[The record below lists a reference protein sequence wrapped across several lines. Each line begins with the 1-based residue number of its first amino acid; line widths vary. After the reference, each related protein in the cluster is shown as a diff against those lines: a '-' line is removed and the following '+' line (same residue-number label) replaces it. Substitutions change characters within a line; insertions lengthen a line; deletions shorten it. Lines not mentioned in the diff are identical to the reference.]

1 MPQSRY
7 IYNSDTCKFEKR
19 SFPVWNIL
27 SYIVALGSS
36 GLVFAISALLLF
48 NQYYE
53 SPLESALRKEN
64 ADLIKY
70 QNVLNKELSLAEKDL
85 SKLKETDGRL
95 YERIYEANPETFKSK
110 QASLQQK
117 EDLILGD
124 FNDFKTFYSQTIKK
138 AKKKHNESQLR
149 SYMAVAN
156 WTNNEK
162 RFEVDFMPSVHPVD
176 NMELTKLASG
186 FGIRI
191 NPFHKGRYLHDGID
205 FAAPRGSDVKA
216 TASGTIKLIKKSDLQ
231 AGYGNYIEI
240 DHGNGY
246 ITRYAHL
253 EELIVKQGQQVKKN
267 QVIAQVG
274 MSGGA
279 SAPHLHYEVIYRG
292 NKVNPVHYLVEDM
305 DEKSFEIIKRLSA
318 RENQAL
324 D

>member
-7 IYNSDTCKFEKR
+7 IYNPDNCKFEKR
-19 SFPVWNIL
+19 PFPVWNIL

-36 GLVFAISALLLF
+36 GLVIAISALLLF

-70 QNVLNKELSLAEKDL
+70 QNVLNKELNLAEKDI

-95 YERIYEANPETFKSK
+95 YERIYEASPETFKSK

-124 FNDFKTFYSQTIKK
+124 FNDFKSFYSKTISR

-156 WTNNEK
+156 WISNEK
-162 RFEVDFMPSVHPVD
+162 RFEVDYMPSIQPVD
-176 NMELTKLASG
+176 NTELTKLASG

-205 FAAPRGSDVKA
+205 FSAPRGSDVKA
-216 TASGTIKLIKKSDLQ
+216 TANGIVKLIKKSDLQ

-253 EELIVKQGQQVKKN
+253 EEILVKQGQQVKKS

-305 DEKSFEIIKRLSA
+305 DEKSFEIIKRLSS